1 MSQVSIQEALE
12 WRYAV
17 KRFDPT
23 KKISACDWKTLTESL
38 KLSPS
43 SFGLQPW
50 RFIIVDSKE
59 MREKLKGPSTYNVSQ
74 VMDSSHYVVLTY
86 KEKMDPEF
94 INQYIERIA
103 EVRDVPL
110 ESLEGFR
117 KSMTDALVTGPRSQT
132 IEAWAQ
138 RQTFI
143 AMGFLMETAAL
154 LKVDSCPIEGID
166 AEGYDEVLGLKGTG
180 WKTLACVALGY
191 RHPEDKYQHNK
202 KVRFSDD
209 VLFRY
214 VK

>member
-1 MSQVSIQEALE
+1 MSQASIHEALN

-23 KKISACDWKTLTESL
+23 KKIPAADWNTLTEAL

-50 RFIIVDSKE
+50 RFMIIESTA
-59 MREKLKGPSTYNVSQ
+59 MREKLKAHSTYNANQ
-74 VMDSSHYVVLTY
+74 LMDSSHYVVLTY
-86 KEKMDPEF
+86 KEKVDPEF
-94 INQYIERIA
+94 IDQYIKRIS
-103 EVRDVPL
+103 EVRGVPL

-117 KSMTDALVTGPRSQT
+117 KSMTDSLVIGPRSKT

-138 RQTFI
+138 RQTYI

-154 LKVDSCPIEGID
+154 LKVDSCPIEGIEP
-166 AEGYDEVLGLKGTG
+166 EGYDEVLGLQGTG
-180 WKTLACVALGY
+180 WKTLGCVALGY

-209 VLFRY
+209 VLFKY
-214 VK
+214 IK

>member
-17 KRFDPT
+17 KRFDPI
-23 KKISACDWKTLTESL
+23 KKISDADWKTLTESL

-50 RFIIVDSKE
+50 RFMIVDSMA

-74 VMDSSHYVVLTY
+74 IMDSSHYVVLTY
-86 KEKMDPEF
+86 KEKIDPEF
-94 INQYIERIA
+94 INQYIERIS
-103 EVRDVPL
+103 EVRGVSL

-117 KSMTDALVTGPRSQT
+117 NSMTESLVVGPRSQT

-138 RQTFI
+138 RQTYI

-166 AEGYDEVLGLKGTG
+166 PHAYDDILGLTGTG
-180 WKTLACVALGY
+180 WKTLGCVALGY
-191 RHPEDKYQHNK
+191 RHPEDKYQHLK
-202 KVRFSDD
+202 KVRFADD
-209 VLFRY
+209 VLFKY